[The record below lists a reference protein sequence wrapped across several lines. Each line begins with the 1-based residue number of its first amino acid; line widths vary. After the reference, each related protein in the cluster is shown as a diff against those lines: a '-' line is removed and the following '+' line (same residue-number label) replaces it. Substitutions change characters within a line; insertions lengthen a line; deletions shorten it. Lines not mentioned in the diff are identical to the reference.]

1 MPIARLAAAF
11 LAAFALGAQAQPWP
25 SKPVRIVVAFAA
37 GGSTD
42 VAVRAIQ
49 EQLALSLGQP
59 VVVEN
64 RAGAAG
70 NIAADHVVKQ
80 PADGYTVL
88 ASADSLASNPHL
100 FRNLTF
106 DPAKDLAPVVQLTRQ
121 PVVLAVHPSL
131 GVSTLAELVAAAKAK
146 PGLGYATSGAGSIQH
161 MAGEWF
167 AQLAGIKLT
176 HVPYKGGGQAITDLV
191 GGQVPIGSLGNT
203 PLLPHHVA
211 PDAALLHLPVHR
223 RAGELLRH
231 HDRDDRRR
239 DQLGVGVLEGR
250 AGRLAVILED
260 EDVLEARVLLEIDQP
275 GACRWR
281 DVAVADRFD
290 ARPSND
296 ECRGAA
302 RGLARTIEQRAG
314 VNDDDRL
321 GRCLGSRSQTGP
333 GDEYRCCDDAPNRRL
348 HGTESIRDVE
358 RR

>member
-1 MPIARLAAAF
+1 MPCARLAVAILAFSVVAA
-11 LAAFALGAQAQPWP
+11 AHAQAWP

-42 VAVRAIQ
+42 VAVRTIQ
-49 EQLALSLGQP
+49 QRLAQSLGQP

-70 NIAADHVVKQ
+70 NIAAEYVVKQ

-100 FRNLTF
+100 FTNLPF

-131 GVSTLAELVAAAKAK
+131 GVNTVAELVAAAKAK

-203 PLLPHHVA
+203 PLLPHH
-211 PDAALLHLPVHR
+211 
-223 RAGELLRH
+223 RAGKVKILAQTTAARSQSLPDVPTYQEAGMRGL
-231 HDRDDRRR
+231 
-239 DQLGVGVLEGR
+239 VLEQWLALFVATGT
-250 AGRLAVILED
+250 AADVKARLAAEVSKALAEPAVRERYAQMGLEPVGGTP
-260 EDVLEARVLLEIDQP
+260 EDIARQY
-275 GACRWR
+275 R
-281 DVAVADRFD
+281 ADYEKY
-290 ARPSND
+290 ARLIK
-296 ECRGAA
+296 E
-302 RGLARTIEQRAG
+302 LAIRA
-314 VNDDDRL
+314 D
-321 GRCLGSRSQTGP
+321 
-333 GDEYRCCDDAPNRRL
+333 
-348 HGTESIRDVE
+348 
-358 RR
+358 